1 MKWNPSKGT
10 PWFTQESLLLSADF
24 QFPFLSGTFRQSVLP
39 RGVSSNSWK
48 PRWYGFSL
56 TSYLCT
62 PWNPEGSPRREGP
75 PWERRSGKRTGCGDH
90 SSREENQDRPAKA
103 WAPSAQ
109 SASTQ
114 TRSRGTLARFALSS
128 GWRRTGLEV
137 RNLHRTECLTETKK
151 VHCQEPLSQQW
162 PKVSN
167 RGRQWVPWGHLKALQ
182 KGSAPT
188 LKASTLFFCCE
199 LEVFKLEFKSRLK
212 EPSNVCIQDLWLQL
226 QNLWPLLQMGLWP
239 KKKVLCHR
247 GRKF

>member
-1 MKWNPSKGT
+1 MVW
-10 PWFTQESLLLSADF
+10 F
-24 QFPFLSGTFRQSVLP
+24 QFNFLPLHPLEPWR
-39 RGVSSNSWK
+39 K
-48 PRWYGFSL
+48 PKTR
-56 TSYLCT
+56 
-62 PWNPEGSPRREGP
+62 GP
-75 PWERRSGKRTGCGDH
+75 PLGKKVGQEDRLPGPQL
-90 SSREENQDRPAKA
+90 REENRDRPAKA

-212 EPSNVCIQDLWLQL
+212 EPSNVYIQDLWLQL